1 MKRKISSSLFVHLVT
16 QALRSRDVPGCHPR
30 LPCSTLE
37 VASSWMVAR
46 NAVKQ
51 IGSSRGRIANYAS
64 WHSCFWLGSQQQS
77 EKRRQPARSKE
88 LQANPGL
95 VGGHERPRSPRQGGT
110 LLRPDI
116 LPQSSSSSS
125 SSLFSSSFSSS
136 SASSRAPLTRV
147 LSPSPFPLLLGVMAL
162 FNV

>member
-1 MKRKISSSLFVHLVT
+1 MRHSTGKRKISLFAYLVT
-16 QALRSRDVPGCHPR
+16 CSQALDRETYLAAILVSLVP
-30 LPCSTLE
+30 LSLE

-64 WHSCFWLGSQQQS
+64 WHSCFWLGSQQQP

-95 VGGHERPRSPRQGGT
+95 VGGHERPRSPRRGGT

-125 SSLFSSSFSSS
+125 SSLLLLLR
-136 SASSRAPLTRV
+136 SRAPLTRV